1 MRRSALALAGVCI
14 AAASLLAAP
23 PLLLP
28 NNPKSLKFAVIGDN
42 GTGARPEFE
51 MADQM
56 ARLHQQFRYELVLM
70 VGDNFYGSQRPAD
83 LEKKF
88 AEPFRPLLDA
98 GVTFQAALGN
108 HDQVA
113 TIDYPPINM
122 GGRRYY
128 TYTRKNVR
136 FFVLDSNVM
145 DDTQLRWAE
154 SAMQQSA

>member
-1 MRRSALALAGVCI
+1 ML
-14 AAASLLAAP
+14 
-23 PLLLP
+23 
-28 NNPKSLKFAVIGDN
+28 
-42 GTGARPEFE
+42 
-51 MADQM
+51 
-56 ARLHQQFRYELVLM
+56 
-70 VGDNFYGSQRPAD
+70 
-83 LEKKF
+83 
-88 AEPFRPLLDA
+88 EPFRPLLDA

-145 DDTQLRWAE
+145 ERHAAALGRIGDAAVE
-154 SAMQQSA
+154 